1 MKLHYTQSGACVLR
15 DQAELRV
22 AIFRGRTFELHCYQE
37 DGAVAMV
44 QNCPLGCT
52 DRGCEAWAIGAGEQ
66 DRARARDRTPWKPST
81 RASVQGEPENASNR
95 WLCYRLL
102 LVRQPSLARCQHSGP
117 MANGWWDSRRS
128 SSRRWRCQLLG
139 RRWFEGNL
147 VIVLFIGY

>member
-52 DRGCEAWAIGAGEQ
+52 DRCCEAWAIGAGEQ

-81 RASVQGEPENASNR
+81 RASVQGEPEMRVTGGYVTGYYWFSSQVLPGVGTPDPWRTGGGTRAAAA
-95 WLCYRLL
+95 
-102 LVRQPSLARCQHSGP
+102 VEGGG
-117 MANGWWDSRRS
+117 ANSWGGAGLRGTW
-128 SSRRWRCQLLG
+128 
-139 RRWFEGNL
+139 
-147 VIVLFIGY
+147 